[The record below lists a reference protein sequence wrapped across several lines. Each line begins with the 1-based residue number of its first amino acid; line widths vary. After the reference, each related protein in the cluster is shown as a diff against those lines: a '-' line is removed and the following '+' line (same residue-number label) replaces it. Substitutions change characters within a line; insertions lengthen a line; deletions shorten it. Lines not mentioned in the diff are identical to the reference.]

1 MATVPN
7 HGSLHALLLLSDSAL
22 PLGSFAFSSG
32 LESFL
37 GHKKFLATSA
47 VPQASQSSAT
57 WPVQQ
62 AEHFQTFLSSSLQ
75 NTANTALPYVLAAY
89 HHPHLLPQLDNDFDA
104 STPCTVAR
112 RASIAQGKAL
122 VAVWERALCF
132 SGLSGSTDVKAK
144 DARDLLTAFAAAPK
158 SSHASRSST
167 DLDSP
172 LFAHLAPLFGAVSR
186 ATHLSAADTAYVF
199 LLNHVKAVV
208 SAGVRAGVL
217 GPYQAQAILAG
228 SRLRGELANNFE
240 KLLGS
245 NSTISG
251 PDALTAEEWLQRVQD
266 AAICVP
272 VMDLWM
278 GRHELLY
285 SRIFNS

>member
-1 MATVPN
+1 
-7 HGSLHALLLLSDSAL
+7 
-22 PLGSFAFSSG
+22 
-32 LESFL
+32 
-37 GHKKFLATSA
+37 
-47 VPQASQSSAT
+47 
-57 WPVQQ
+57 
-62 AEHFQTFLSSSLQ
+62 
-75 NTANTALPYVLAAY
+75 
-89 HHPHLLPQLDNDFDA
+89 LDNDFDA

-132 SGLSGSTDVKAK
+132 SGLSESTDAKAK
-144 DARDLLTAFAAAPK
+144 AAHDLLTAFAAAPK
-158 SSHASRSST
+158 SGRTSQNAN
-167 DLDSP
+167 DFDGP
-172 LFAHLAPLFGAVSR
+172 LNAHLAPLFGAVSR
-186 ATHLSAADTAYVF
+186 ATQLSAADTAYIF

-208 SAGVRAGVL
+208 SAGVRVGVL

-228 SRLRGELANNFE
+228 SRLREELARNYENM
-240 KLLGS
+240 LGS
-245 NSTISG
+245 NSTTSASN
-251 PDALTAEEWLQRVQD
+251 ALTPDEWLQKVQD

>member
-1 MATVPN
+1 SS
-7 HGSLHALLLLSDSAL
+7 HDSLHALLLLSDSAL

-37 GHKKFLATSA
+37 GHKKFLATSTGTNT
-47 VPQASQSSAT
+47 SKSSAT
-57 WPVQQ
+57 WPTQQ
-62 AEHFQTFLSSSLQ
+62 AQHFQTFLSSSLQ
-75 NTANTALPYVLAAY
+75 NTANIALPYVLAAY
-89 HHPHLLPQLDNDFDA
+89 YHPELLPQLDNDFDA

-122 VAVWERALCF
+122 VAVWERALCH
-132 SGLSGSTDVKAK
+132 SGLWASAGGAPAKARQ
-144 DARDLLTAFAAAPK
+144 AHDLLKAFAFSLKTPT
-158 SSHASRSST
+158 ASPFQEIFEI
-167 DLDSP
+167 P
-172 LFAHLAPLFGAVSR
+172 LNAHLAPLFGAVCR
-186 ATHLSAADTAYVF
+186 AAHLSAADVAYTF
-199 LLNHVKAVV
+199 LLNHAKAVV

-228 SRLRGELANNFE
+228 SRLRQDLAENLE

-245 NSTISG
+245 TSAIADED
-251 PDALTAEEWLQRVQD
+251 PRTAEEWMQKVQD